1 MLKNLEIGEPMNQIC
16 AIVIR
21 STQAQHTLIEATSQ
35 DSALQVVRNYTKNGW
50 PKQKRLC
57 NSLAKPFW
65 VHRHNITEHDEFL
78 FNGERLVIP
87 YSRQAEIIDKLH
99 EGHQGICKTQ
109 QRAKTAVFWPGM
121 NNQIEDRVASCT
133 TCKAHERAQAR
144 APLSPSEIPSHL
156 WQIIGSDLFQ
166 VEGEHYLLN
175 IDYYSKWVNIV
186 QLNELSS
193 NAIIQE
199 FRKQFADFGQPQVIR
214 SDNGPQYNSREF
226 RSFASE
232 FSIEHVTSSP
242 GYPRSNGL
250 AERAVQTIKNMIVKV
265 LEDGGC
271 LWKALQLFRNT
282 PLGPRLLSPA
292 QLLQCR
298 NLYDDLPVKKPFV
311 SQSL

>member
-1 MLKNLEIGEPMNQIC
+1 
-16 AIVIR
+16 
-21 STQAQHTLIEATSQ
+21 
-35 DSALQVVRNYTKNGW
+35 
-50 PKQKRLC
+50 
-57 NSLAKPFW
+57 
-65 VHRHNITEHDEFL
+65 
-78 FNGERLVIP
+78 
-87 YSRQAEIIDKLH
+87 
-99 EGHQGICKTQ
+99 
-109 QRAKTAVFWPGM
+109 M

-144 APLSPSEIPSHL
+144 APLSPSETPSRS

-166 VEGEHYLLN
+166 VKGEHYLLN

-242 GYPRSNGL
+242 GYTRSNGL